1 MTATLRG
8 ETIGRTAFSGQE
20 FRQALGCFATGVTVI
35 TTSSGE
41 HGYGMTANAFS
52 SVSLDPPL
60 VLVCAITGNE
70 GSEII
75 ARNGKFAV
83 NILAADQEPLSRYFA
98 SKDRPRG
105 PDAFRAL
112 ATERV
117 GALGDRFLGRRRPLG
132 QARLLWEIGADGV
145 DLRSLRSRLGL
156 DSGYVSRLLRA
167 LEQEG
172 LVTVAAGTA
181 DRRVRRAV
189 LTSRGR

>member
-1 MTATLRG
+1 M
-8 ETIGRTAFSGQE
+8 
-20 FRQALGCFATGVTVI
+20 TVI

-105 PDAFRAL
+105 PDAFRDVAH
-112 ATERV
+112 E
-117 GALGDRFLGRRRPLG
+117 LGVTGCPILDGVAGHLDCTLVASHEAGDHVIF
-132 QARLLWEIGADGV
+132 IGAV
-145 DLRSLRSRLGL
+145 QAL
-156 DSGYVSRLLRA
+156 DVS
-167 LEQEG
+167 
-172 LVTVAAGTA
+172 A
-181 DRRVRRAV
+181 DREP
-189 LTSRGR
+189 LLFHSGRYRLFQEET